1 MLSGMNGKT
10 DNEAKAKLHKLVGA
24 GIGWFV
30 AGPVGAALGLL
41 VGHTIQKKSDSAG
54 GNDAKNGCLKRYYD
68 VLKVPYNAGLDDIKG
83 AYKRQAQKYHPD
95 RFGEN
100 TDPVLEELAREKM
113 CQINEAYGLIVAAF
127 EKKGEVEG
135 I

>member
-10 DNEAKAKLHKLVGA
+10 DNEAKARLHRLVGA

-30 AGPVGAALGLL
+30 AGPVGAALGLW
-41 VGHTIQKKSDSAG
+41 VGHSVRKKSDSAEYK
-54 GNDAKNGCLKRYYD
+54 AENGCLKRHYD
-68 VLKVPYNAGLDDIKG
+68 VLKVPYNAGLDEIKG

-100 TDPVLEELAREKM
+100 TDPVLEELARERM
-113 CQINEAYGLIVAAF
+113 CQINEAYGRIVAALE
-127 EKKGEVEG
+127 EKGQVDET
-135 I
+135 

>member
-10 DNEAKAKLHKLVGA
+10 DNEAKARLHRLVGA

-30 AGPVGAALGLL
+30 AGPVGAALGLW
-41 VGHTIQKKSDSAG
+41 VGHSVRKKPDSAE
-54 GNDAKNGCLKRYYD
+54 DEAKNGCLKRYYD
-68 VLKVPYNAGLDDIKG
+68 VLKAPYDAGLDEIKG

-113 CQINEAYGLIVAAF
+113 CQINEAYGLIVAAL
-127 EKKGEVEG
+127 EKKGHVGET
-135 I
+135 